1 MEQLVG
7 NPLDI
12 SLRYASIVSSQQAY
26 FQTGKTRSYE
36 FRMTQLNKLYK
47 VISEN
52 EKLILEAVKKDLNK
66 SVFEGYFGD
75 IALILSEISFVKKH
89 LKKWMKPSSVR
100 TPITHFGSKGKI
112 YHEAYG
118 VNLII
123 SPWNY
128 PFQLTFIPLIGAI
141 AGGNTAVVKPSELT
155 PNSSALI
162 SRLIR
167 ETFFSHYITCIE
179 GGVEVSTAL
188 LNERF
193 DHIFFT
199 GSVQVG
205 RIVMQS
211 ASKHLTP
218 ATLEL
223 GGKSPTIVDSGANIK
238 SAARRIAWGKF
249 LNAGQTCIAPDYIF
263 VHKTIE
269 EKFLEALKEEIER
282 LYTENPLTYSEYTHV
297 VNNRHFARL
306 KKMLEGPTVYH
317 GGKTDENT
325 LAFEPTILT
334 NVSFDHPVMNEEIF
348 GPILPV
354 LSFESIREVIS
365 EINNKPKPLALYLF
379 TENSSVKELIINS
392 VSFGGGCINDTLIHI
407 TSPYLPFGGVG
418 HSGHGSYH
426 GIHSFKCF
434 THDKSVLDQTTK
446 FDLSVRYHITK
457 GALKVI
463 RKLFK

>member
-1 MEQLVG
+1 MEQVIEKTLV
-7 NPLDI
+7 D
-12 SLRYASIVSSQQAY
+12 SSQYASLVSSQNAF

-36 FRMTQLNKLYK
+36 FRIQQLVKLYK

-66 SVFEGYFGD
+66 SEFEGFFGD
-75 IALILSEISFVKKH
+75 VALILHEITYVKKQ
-89 LKKWMKPSSVR
+89 LRKWMKPSKVQ
-100 TPITHFGSKGKI
+100 TPITHFGSSCKV
-112 YHEAYG
+112 YREPYG

-141 AGGNTAVVKPSELT
+141 AGGNTAIIKPSELT

-162 SRLIR
+162 ARLIK
-167 ETFFSHYITCIE
+167 ETFSSEFIACIE
-179 GGVEVSTAL
+179 GGVEESTAL

-205 RIVMQS
+205 SIVMQS

-218 ATLEL
+218 VTLEL
-223 GGKSPTIVDSGANIK
+223 GGKSPTIVDSSANIK
-238 SAARRIAWGKF
+238 LAARRIAWGKF
-249 LNAGQTCIAPDYIF
+249 FNAGQTCIAPDYIY
-263 VHKTIE
+263 VHKSIE
-269 EKFLEALKEEIER
+269 EKFLSTLKEEIER
-282 LYTENPLTYSEYTHV
+282 LFTENPLTYSDYTHV
-297 VNNRHFARL
+297 VNDRHFSRL
-306 KKMLEGPTVYH
+306 KKLLAGPTVFY
-317 GGKTDENT
+317 GGETDEIT

-334 NVSFDHPVMNEEIF
+334 NVTLDHPVMKEEIF

-354 LSFESIREVIS
+354 LTFRSIDEVIND
-365 EINNKPKPLALYLF
+365 INSNPKPLALYLF
-379 TENSSVKELIINS
+379 TEKSSVKERIINNIP
-392 VSFGGGCINDTLIHI
+392 FGGGCINDTLYHI
-407 TSPYLPFGGVG
+407 TTPHLPFGGVG

-434 THDKSVLDQTTK
+434 THEKSVLNQTTK
-446 FDLSVRYHITK
+446 FDLNVRYHTTK
-457 GALKVI
+457 GALNII